1 MRRLLILAAIFCG
14 SSVLGLLV
22 AGWLVPG
29 IALGVGGFIT
39 AVVVFTIA
47 QSLLAP
53 LVTRLAAKFSPPL
66 VGGVGLLSTGIA
78 LAIAHSFEGGISF
91 TGPMAWVLGT
101 LVVWL
106 VTALGAW
113 LLPMWL
119 LKKTVRKAR
128 GQ

>member
-1 MRRLLILAAIFCG
+1 MAAIFCG
-14 SSVLGLLV
+14 SSVLGLLL

-29 IALGVGGFIT
+29 VRIGAGGFVV
-39 AVVVFTIA
+39 AVVVFTLA
-47 QSLLAP
+47 QSLLTP
-53 LVTRLAAKFSPPL
+53 LITRLATKLSPPL

-78 LAIAHSFEGGISF
+78 LAIAHSFEGGITF
-91 TGPMAWVLGT
+91 EDPMAWVLGT

-113 LLPMWL
+113 LLPIWL

-128 GQ
+128 AR